1 MSKDQKSG
9 FSSNAM
15 NIIFVLMIGL
25 AVWCA
30 ALDDKMAQITEASFE
45 SAKSAVQLALNL
57 VGVMA
62 LWLGLVRVLEAG
74 GLMHRLALMITPLM
88 KGLFPDV
95 PPHHPAM
102 GAMLLNMSA
111 NILGLGNAATPF
123 GLKAMVELEKL
134 NPFKGTATNAMCMF
148 LAINTS
154 SITILP
160 LGVIGVRAAA
170 GAAQPAHIF
179 IPSLLATTLST
190 AVAIITAT
198 LFARTD
204 RRYLHAYTEQKNVI
218 QESQSS
224 STDKAEPNTE
234 QPDYSSL
241 LTEPSVPQRA
251 TGYLFLGG
259 FFLVLF
265 WKLGNADSPG
275 TFFIDQVITHWLMPF
290 LMLSII
296 SYGLIRGVKVYE
308 AVTSGAKQGFDI
320 AVRIIP
326 FLVAILVAI
335 GMFRASGAMDYLIV
349 LLEPITSLVGMPP
362 EVLPMALIRPLSGT
376 GAFAIMSALIN
387 EDPNS
392 YVSFVASVMQGSTET
407 TFYVLA
413 VYFGASGTTKIR
425 HALPAAL
432 LADVAGL
439 VGSCIICQFF
449 WS

>member
-1 MSKDQKSG
+1 
-9 FSSNAM
+9 M

-74 GLMHRLALMITPLM
+74 GLMHRLALMITPVM
-88 KGLFPDV
+88 RGLFPDV

-170 GAAQPAHIF
+170 GAAQPAQIF
-179 IPSLLATTLST
+179 IPSLLATTFST
-190 AVAIITAT
+190 AVAVITAT
-198 LFARTD
+198 LFARAD
-204 RRYLHAYTEQKNVI
+204 RRYLQAYAEQNAKSEIREGESVEASENTIQTTTEQ
-218 QESQSS
+218 
-224 STDKAEPNTE
+224 T
-234 QPDYSSL
+234 DYSSL
-241 LTEPSVPQRA
+241 LTEPSTPQRL

-259 FFLVLF
+259 FFLLLL
-265 WKLGNADSPG
+265 WKLFSADSPR
-275 TFFIDQVITHWLMPF
+275 TFFVDQVITHWLMPF
-290 LMLSII
+290 LMLGII

-335 GMFRASGAMDYLIV
+335 GMFRASGAMDYLIAI
-349 LLEPITSLVGMPP
+349 LGPITSFVGMPP

-439 VGSCIICQFF
+439 VGSCIICKFF